1 MKRPSGLVLGILGGF
16 VAFVVL
22 EVIVWWPDAPK
33 KRADEPAPE
42 PVPTVAPKPL
52 ETPPPAAAPAALPN
66 VAPAREGRTV
76 HELKANE
83 NDEVRRLEG
92 CSDKHCG
99 DPCIFRC
106 DPNEDGRCV
115 DGKRPGACTV
125 DNVCSTTLP
134 AVCPGTAPP

>member
-1 MKRPSGLVLGILGGF
+1 MKRPSGLTLGIIAGI

-33 KRADEPAPE
+33 KKADEPAPE
-42 PVPTVAPKPL
+42 PAPTFAPKPV
-52 ETPPPAAAPAALPN
+52 EAPPPVASPAPPPST
-66 VAPAREGRTV
+66 APAREGRAI
-76 HELKANE
+76 HELRANE
-83 NDEVRRLEG
+83 NDELRRLEG

-99 DPCIFRC
+99 DPCILRC

-125 DNVCSTTLP
+125 DGICSTTLP
-134 AVCPGTAPP
+134 AVCPP